1 MRSHAQTHLNA
12 QTHAR
17 ALMQSSPC
25 PLKSRDS
32 FLVPRDSI
40 AAAREMFTAINPLL
54 IRHSPAWDAHN
65 SSRQSVT
72 EPWAPLPPP
81 ARSPFPALPLPFPFP
96 LSFFPLLFPSLSA
109 LCLVSV
115 TSLNPLLYNDSLL
128 SVSYPLF
135 FSIAFALSLSLLL
148 PSPLSSHPLS
158 NSLPSRSIF
167 PSHCLI

>member
-81 ARSPFPALPLPFPFP
+81 PVPLSLPSPF
-96 LSFFPLLFPSLSA
+96 LFPSLFPFSLCFSL
-109 LCLVSV
+109 LCL
-115 TSLNPLLYNDSLL
+115 PCA
-128 SVSYPLF
+128 SYPLLHLTLCSIMIP
-135 FSIAFALSLSLLL
+135 FSQCSTRYSFLLLLLSLSLFYF
-148 PSPLSSHPLS
+148 HPLS
-158 NSLPSRSIF
+158 PSPILSPILFHPVPSSLHIV
-167 PSHCLI
+167 